1 MSDARPMSMT
11 LRAEAYRRQTGRKA
25 PTDRQRRRLD
35 QKSRKRFGF
44 VSWAW
49 YAVPAKKSQIPFFTE
64 LTPEEKFRQRHAFAG
79 SLVDP
84 KSIIAITGT
93 GL

>member
-1 MSDARPMSMT
+1 MR
-11 LRAEAYRRQTGRKA
+11 RAEVYRRQTGRKA
-25 PTDRQRRRLD
+25 PSPKQRRRLD

-49 YAVPAKKSQIPFFTE
+49 YAPLRGPIPAM
-64 LTPEEKFRQRHAFAG
+64 TPEEKWRQRHVFAG
-79 SLVDP
+79 SLLDP
-84 KSIIAITGT
+84 KAIAKITGT